1 MSNTVRLGDKGAD
14 VLMVQ
19 GMLHGHGITS
29 IDLDGIFGPM
39 TKAAVILFQ
48 KEHGLVSDG
57 IVGPKTEAELIKPRI
72 EQHTAFI
79 VPPPPFPPMSAKTR
93 ERIFGSFSYRA
104 KGNSAGEIEITDNW
118 VANNISKFTIPQL
131 IDVPMYT
138 PNGKLKCKGI
148 IHLHKKAGPA
158 FQRFFD
164 LVEDQNLTHLIRTF
178 DGAFYPRFI
187 RGSKTSLSNHSW
199 GTALDINAYANG
211 LGKKPAGMG
220 EDGCLLPLVG
230 LMHEC
235 GLYWG
240 GHFSRQDG
248 MHIEVG
254 VSTDD

>member
-1 MSNTVRLGDKGAD
+1 MIVRQGDKGGD
-14 VLMVQ
+14 VYWVQ
-19 GMLHGHGITS
+19 DRLHAHGITS
-29 IDLDGIFGPM
+29 IDRDGIFGPM
-39 TKAAVILFQ
+39 TKAAVVIFQ
-48 KEHGLVSDG
+48 QRHKLSADG
-57 IVGPKTEAELIKPRI
+57 IVGPKTEAELIKPHI
-72 EQHTAFI
+72 EQHTFT
-79 VPPPPFPPMSAKTR
+79 VPPPPFPPMTSKTR
-93 ERIFGSFSYRA
+93 ERIFGTFAYRA
-104 KGNSAGEIEITDNW
+104 KGNAAGEIEITDGW
-118 VANNISKFTIPQL
+118 EDTNIAKFTIPQL
-131 IDVPMYT
+131 NGVPMYT
-138 PNGKLKCKGI
+138 PNGSLKCKGVV
-148 IHLHKKAGPA
+148 HLHRKAGRA

-164 LVEDQNLTHLIRTF
+164 LVEDNGLLHLVRTF

-211 LGKKPAGMG
+211 LGKEPAGMG

-240 GHFSRQDG
+240 GHFQSRIDP